1 MRFASQSAQ
10 LPPNLL
16 VRLSQP
22 DYQREFALL
31 VHDEAL
37 RPLAM
42 ANYTADADRQS
53 CEFGISLID
62 EMQGQGLGAILMT
75 RLITRARQQGF
86 VAMRAEIL
94 SENYPMQKLA
104 LKMGFTL
111 AKHENDSTMIAANLI
126 L

>member
-1 MRFASQSAQ
+1 
-10 LPPNLL
+10 
-16 VRLSQP
+16 
-22 DYQREFALL
+22 
-31 VHDEAL
+31 
-37 RPLAM
+37 
-42 ANYTADADRQS
+42 
-53 CEFGISLID
+53 
-62 EMQGQGLGAILMT
+62 MT